1 MDLDIFL
8 LRYSTMRSRRD
19 FLRSGVA
26 AVASLAASRHLL
38 ADQTLHPPLGVQLYT
53 VRRQAEAD
61 LAPLLKQIRAIGYD
75 EVETYWNVYSHP
87 ARELRQLILDA
98 GLKVPSGH
106 FDYQGLPSKLDY
118 ARELGLS
125 FVICPM
131 LPENLRST
139 VDDFRRAADQFNQ
152 WGERARS
159 LGMRFG
165 FHNHNYEFRPLGGTT
180 GFDVL
185 VERTDPNLVSV
196 EMDCYWVTQAGQDPV
211 AMLQRLGKRVRM
223 LHLKD
228 RKRGFPPSQEL
239 NKAAE
244 HFTEVGNGTI
254 DWNKVLGAAKRLE
267 IEHLFVEQDESER
280 PPVESLKIS
289 YAHLVDMYL
298 VKMSVIR

>member
-1 MDLDIFL
+1 MP
-8 LRYSTMRSRRD
+8 SRRN
-19 FLRSGVA
+19 FLRSALA
-26 AVASLAASRHLL
+26 AAGSLAASRYLF
-38 ADQTLHPPLGVQLYT
+38 AGAGPHPRLGVQLYT
-53 VRRQAEAD
+53 VRKQAEAD

-87 ARELRQLILDA
+87 AKELRQMILNA

-106 FDYQGLPSKLDY
+106 FDYPGLPAKLDY
-118 ARELGLS
+118 ARELGVG

-131 LPENLRST
+131 LPENLRNT
-139 VDDFRRAADQFNQ
+139 ADDFRRAADQFNR

-165 FHNHNYEFRPLGGTT
+165 FHNHNYEFRKLGGTT

-185 VERTDPNLVSV
+185 VENTDPELVCF

-211 AMLQRLGKRVRM
+211 AMLQMLGKRVRM

-228 RKRGFPPSQEL
+228 RQRGFPPSQEL
-239 NKAAE
+239 NKSAE

-254 DWNKVLGAAKRLE
+254 DWNSVLSSAERLG

-280 PPVESLKIS
+280 SAVESLRIS
-289 YAHLVDMYL
+289 YAHLIDVYL
-298 VKMSVIR
+298 LKKGVIS